1 MESRHRASPPSMQG
15 GGVAYRVVAALLVLA
30 GAAYLLWPGHGVT
43 GRARGMAS
51 DSDAARAEGRPAMN
65 ATNSV
70 DADGTGATPRTLP
83 RGVPT
88 RDLSEVVSLAPGQ
101 PAPGMGE
108 VIERLHREGIRDGL
122 GAFNPPG
129 TSPPLVGIA
138 VPEDY
143 PLPEGYVRHHQTTDD
158 GQDIEAILMF
168 SPDYQFFDAAGQP
181 IQVPANRVV
190 PPQWAPPGLP
200 IRQVRIPPP
209 LAAGEGGAS

>member
-1 MESRHRASPPSMQG
+1 MESRHRATPPSAQG
-15 GGVAYRVVAALLVLA
+15 GGVAWKLLAAVLVLA
-30 GAAYLLWPGHGVT
+30 AAGYLLWPGHGVT
-43 GRARGMAS
+43 GHARDTAGGI
-51 DSDAARAEGRPAMN
+51 DAAQAGGSGAMDAAHSMDTGN
-65 ATNSV
+65 A
-70 DADGTGATPRTLP
+70 GAIARTLP

-88 RDLSEVVSLAPGQ
+88 RDLSEVVSLAPGRA
-101 PAPGMGE
+101 APGMGE

-168 SPDYQFFDAAGQP
+168 SPDYQFFDAAGRP

-190 PPQWAPPGLP
+190 PPEWAPPGLP

-209 LAAGEGGAS
+209 QAGSGGGS

>member
-1 MESRHRASPPSMQG
+1 MRDPALEDLFARRGAITRIATELGISTAAVSQWKRVPDDRVVDVARIL
-15 GGVAYRVVAALLVLA
+15 GVAPTAI
-30 GAAYLLWPGHGVT
+30 
-43 GRARGMAS
+43 
-51 DSDAARAEGRPAMN
+51 RP
-65 ATNSV
+65 
-70 DADGTGATPRTLP
+70 
-83 RGVPT
+83 
-88 RDLSEVVSLAPGQ
+88 DLTAP
-101 PAPGMGE
+101 PAPRADAPAVRMAPRPVLRRRRRTKIIATLGPASSSLE

-190 PPQWAPPGLP
+190 PPQWAPSGLP

>member
-1 MESRHRASPPSMQG
+1 MESRHRASPPSARG
-15 GGVAYRVVAALLVLA
+15 GGVAWKLLAAVLA
-30 GAAYLLWPGHGVT
+30 LAVLAYLAWPGHGVT
-43 GRARGMAS
+43 GRAR
-51 DSDAARAEGRPAMN
+51 DAAGGIDAAQAGNHKATD
-65 ATNSV
+65 ATNSA
-70 DADGTGATPRTLP
+70 DAGSTGATPRTLP

-88 RDLSEVVSLAPGQ
+88 RDLSEVVALAPGQ
-101 PAPGMGE
+101 PEPGMGE

-138 VPEDY
+138 VPDDY

-168 SPDYQFFDAAGQP
+168 SPDYQFFDAAGRP

-190 PPQWAPPGLP
+190 PPEWAPPGLP

-209 LAAGEGGAS
+209 QAGSGGGA